1 MSRSRRTPDAID
13 QRQLAGMAGG
23 ALLILVALLYWGE
36 GSQPGTAIW
45 PNVALWGGL
54 LLGCGGLSWWLLLS
68 PLPGEQQVEARPRPA
83 VRQAL
88 AYGVAASGVLFLI
101 GGLWDAAWQQLYGNS
116 AALDG
121 FWGRPHLLLYGS
133 IGLNAALAAGALA
146 VTMRGPGG
154 LRARVR
160 SDRLVSFLSL
170 ASLFMLVGALS
181 DLAWQRS
188 NALDSAAW
196 SLPHVMMGAG
206 FLIVMLVAVAVQGSV
221 LPRPATWEVRRLDMG
236 DLNAV
241 VLLAV
246 AAAIPLL
253 LGVGGW
259 EASAGMAAGTV
270 SSRPAWLYPALIVGV
285 VLFIG
290 QIALQVLRRPG
301 AAILVFAA
309 VLFFQ
314 AITNF
319 LFQQLFGAVDVGAAA
334 QFLALIPAA
343 ALDVVYVYRLPEADD
358 ASTAWIALGAGIV
371 AMLAGGLLLLPRL
384 VADPP
389 VDGATLPGM
398 IVAGIGVGIF
408 CGWCGARIGRAM
420 AGVRRLPPAAEATQM
435 RLAALGASAYI
446 VLLVAAF
453 LFMKSTPLPP

>member
-1 MSRSRRTPDAID
+1 
-13 QRQLAGMAGG
+13 
-23 ALLILVALLYWGE
+23 
-36 GSQPGTAIW
+36 
-45 PNVALWGGL
+45 
-54 LLGCGGLSWWLLLS
+54 
-68 PLPGEQQVEARPRPA
+68 
-83 VRQAL
+83 
-88 AYGVAASGVLFLI
+88 
-101 GGLWDAAWQQLYGNS
+101 
-116 AALDG
+116 
-121 FWGRPHLLLYGS
+121 
-133 IGLNAALAAGALA
+133 
-146 VTMRGPGG
+146 
-154 LRARVR
+154 
-160 SDRLVSFLSL
+160 
-170 ASLFMLVGALS
+170 
-181 DLAWQRS
+181 
-188 NALDSAAW
+188 
-196 SLPHVMMGAG
+196 
-206 FLIVMLVAVAVQGSV
+206 
-221 LPRPATWEVRRLDMG
+221 
-236 DLNAV
+236 
-241 VLLAV
+241 
-246 AAAIPLL
+246 
-253 LGVGGW
+253 
-259 EASAGMAAGTV
+259 MAAGTV

-398 IVAGIGVGIF
+398 IVAGIGVGLF